1 MGNAF
6 DELIE
11 EIIAEG
17 MAKGMAKGMAEGQA
31 KGIAEGQAKGMAEGK
46 LQGRAEGKII
56 GKAES
61 IMDLLEECGAVPDRL
76 REAILEQTEISV
88 LKDWLKLA
96 ARTKSIDE
104 FARLSHL
111 M

>member
-1 MGNAF
+1 
-6 DELIE
+6 
-11 EIIAEG
+11 
-17 MAKGMAKGMAEGQA
+17 
-31 KGIAEGQAKGMAEGK
+31 
-46 LQGRAEGKII
+46 
-56 GKAES
+56 
-61 IMDLLEECGAVPDRL
+61 MDLLEECGAVPDRL